1 MHPVLVHAV
10 LTSPR
15 YDPLASEHALSTG
28 ASVSDREH
36 SLSTTIA
43 LCFAAALFDGL
54 DIVAPGLVAPLL
66 VADFTLS
73 PVQMGR
79 LFSASTVG
87 LLLGALY
94 GGWLADRIGRKRVLI
109 ASMITFGLMSL
120 VTAAAA
126 TTPVLFAGRF
136 LTGLGLGGALPNL
149 IALSAEAGP
158 PEKRTTLVTL
168 MYSGV
173 PLGGAV
179 GGAITLWGGAA
190 DNWRILF
197 YVGGMAPLVLAAAL
211 AFLLPESRLYERTK
225 SARTAATK
233 PQPSRR
239 FVSVLFGRGVART
252 TLLLWIAFFCTL
264 LILYLLVNW
273 LPLLFVNAGYSRPDA
288 AIATIVFNVGG
299 GLGAISL
306 GVMLDRGRKH
316 IVMLASFVGMAAS
329 LFALLLA
336 FRSPGGA
343 LAGAAAAAFAVGVF
357 VIGTQLALYGTAPN
371 YYATAVR
378 GTGVGAAVAAG
389 RVGSI
394 AGPLVAGSL
403 LGAGGNAASVLTA
416 LLPVVAV
423 AAIAAFLLLHRPVPI
438 ET

>member
-1 MHPVLVHAV
+1 
-10 LTSPR
+10 
-15 YDPLASEHALSTG
+15 
-28 ASVSDREH
+28 
-36 SLSTTIA
+36 
-43 LCFAAALFDGL
+43 
-54 DIVAPGLVAPLL
+54 
-66 VADFTLS
+66 
-73 PVQMGR
+73 MGR

-120 VTAAAA
+120 VTAAA
-126 TTPVLFAGRF
+126 TSTPVLLAGRV

-190 DNWRILF
+190 ENWRILF
-197 YVGGMAPLVLAAAL
+197 YVGGIAPLLLAAAL
-211 AFLLPESRLYERTK
+211 TFLLPESRLYERAK
-225 SARTAATK
+225 SARVAATES
-233 PQPSRR
+233 QPSSR

-252 TLLLWIAFFCTL
+252 TLLLWTAFFCTL

-288 AIATIVFNVGG
+288 AVATIVFNVGG

-306 GVMLDRGRKH
+306 GTLMDRGRKH
-316 IVMLASFVGMAAS
+316 VVMLASFVGMAAS
-329 LFALLLA
+329 LLALLVA
-336 FRSPGGA
+336 FRSHGVA
-343 LAGAAAAAFAVGVF
+343 LPIAAAAAFAVGVF

-371 YYATAVR
+371 CYATAVR

-394 AGPLVAGSL
+394 VGPLVAGSL
-403 LGAGGNAASVLTA
+403 LGAGGNAASVLAA
-416 LLPVVAV
+416 LLPVVAI
-423 AAIAAFLLLHRPVPI
+423 AAIAAFLLLYRPSPGPI

>member
-1 MHPVLVHAV
+1 M
-10 LTSPR
+10 TDKER
-15 YDPLASEHALSTG
+15 
-28 ASVSDREH
+28 
-36 SLSTTIA
+36 SLSITIA

-54 DIVAPGLVAPLL
+54 DIVAPGLVAPQL
-66 VADFTLS
+66 VSDFTLS

-79 LFSASTVG
+79 LFSSSTVG

-120 VTAAAA
+120 VTAFAT
-126 TTPVLFAGRF
+126 TTPVLFIGRV

-158 PEKRTTLVTL
+158 PERRTTLVTL

-173 PLGGAV
+173 PLGGAI

-197 YVGGMAPLVLAAAL
+197 YVGGIAPLLLAAAL
-211 AFLLPESRLYERTK
+211 TFFLPESRLYQRAK
-225 SARTAATK
+225 SARVAATES
-233 PQPSRR
+233 QPSGR
-239 FVSVLFGRGVART
+239 FLSVLFGRSVART
-252 TLLLWIAFFCTL
+252 TVLLWIAFFCTL
-264 LILYLLVNW
+264 LVLYLLVNW

-288 AIATIVFNVGG
+288 AVATIVFNVGG
-299 GLGAISL
+299 GLGAIAL
-306 GVMLDRGRKH
+306 GTMLDRGRKH
-316 IVMLASFVGMAAS
+316 VVMLASFIGMALS
-329 LFALLLA
+329 LLALLLA
-336 FRSPGGA
+336 FRSQGVA
-343 LAGAAAAAFAVGVF
+343 LSIAAAAAFAVGIF
-357 VIGTQLALYGTAPN
+357 VIGTQLALYGIAPN

-394 AGPLVAGSL
+394 VGPLVAGSL

-423 AAIAAFLLLHRPVPI
+423 AAIAALLLLYRPVPI

>member
-1 MHPVLVHAV
+1 MRSLG
-10 LTSPR
+10 TS
-15 YDPLASEHALSTG
+15 L
-28 ASVSDREH
+28 
-36 SLSTTIA
+36 TIA

-54 DIVAPGLVAPLL
+54 DIVAPGLVAPQL
-66 VADFTLS
+66 VADFSLS

-79 LFSASTVG
+79 LFSSSTVG

-120 VTAAAA
+120 MTAGA
-126 TTPVLFAGRF
+126 TNTAVLFAGRV

-158 PEKRTTLVTL
+158 PERRTTLVTL

-173 PLGGAV
+173 PLGGAM
-179 GGAITLWGGAA
+179 GGAVTLWGGAA

-197 YVGGMAPLVLAAAL
+197 YLGGFAPLLLAAAL
-211 AFLLPESRLYERTK
+211 VFLLPESRLYERAR
-225 SARTAATK
+225 SARAAATGSGAA
-233 PQPSRR
+233 PSKR
-239 FVSVLFGRGVART
+239 FLSVLFGGGVART
-252 TLLLWIAFFCTL
+252 TVLLWIAFFCTL

-288 AIATIVFNVGG
+288 AVATIVFNIGG
-299 GLGAISL
+299 GLGAIALGSL
-306 GVMLDRGRKH
+306 MDRGRKH
-316 IVMLASFVGMAAS
+316 VVMLASFVGMAAS
-329 LFALLLA
+329 LLALLLA
-336 FRSPGGA
+336 FRTQGVA
-343 LAGAAAAAFAVGVF
+343 LTIAAAAAFAVGVF

-371 YYATAVR
+371 YYSTAVR

-389 RVGSI
+389 RIGSI
-394 AGPLVAGSL
+394 VGPLVAGSL
-403 LGAGGNAASVLTA
+403 LGAGGDAASVLTA
-416 LLPVVAV
+416 LLPVVVV
-423 AAIAAFLLLHRPVPI
+423 AAIAAFLLLYRQPPAPI

>member
-1 MHPVLVHAV
+1 MIRSL
-10 LTSPR
+10 
-15 YDPLASEHALSTG
+15 G
-28 ASVSDREH
+28 AADRPER
-36 SLSTTIA
+36 SQSITIA

-54 DIVAPGLVAPLL
+54 DIVAPGLVAPQLISE
-66 VADFTLS
+66 FTLS

-79 LFSASTVG
+79 LFSSGTVG

-120 VTAAAA
+120 MTAGA
-126 TTPVLFAGRF
+126 TNTPVLFAGRV
-136 LTGLGLGGALPNL
+136 LTGFGLGGALPNL

-158 PEKRTTLVTL
+158 PERRTTLVTL

-179 GGAITLWGGAA
+179 GGAVTLWGGASH
-190 DNWRILF
+190 NWRILF
-197 YVGGMAPLVLAAAL
+197 YLGGLAPLLLAAAL
-211 AFLLPESRLYERTK
+211 AFFLPESRLYERAK
-225 SARTAATK
+225 SARAAATGSSAA
-233 PQPSRR
+233 PTGR
-239 FVSVLFGRGVART
+239 FFGVLFGSGVART
-252 TLLLWIAFFCTL
+252 TVLLWIAFFCTL

-288 AIATIVFNVGG
+288 AVATIVFNIGG
-299 GLGAISL
+299 GLGAIAL
-306 GVMLDRGRKH
+306 GLAMDRGRKH
-316 IVMLASFVGMAAS
+316 VVMLASFVGMAAS
-329 LFALLLA
+329 LLALLLA
-336 FRSPGGA
+336 FRTQGIA
-343 LAGAAAAAFAVGVF
+343 LTIAAAAAFAVGVF

-371 YYATAVR
+371 YYSTAVR

-389 RVGSI
+389 RIGSI
-394 AGPLVAGSL
+394 VGPLVAGSL

-423 AAIAAFLLLHRPVPI
+423 AAIAAFLLLYRQPPVAI

>member
-1 MHPVLVHAV
+1 MPI
-10 LTSPR
+10 
-15 YDPLASEHALSTG
+15 
-28 ASVSDREH
+28 
-36 SLSTTIA
+36 TIA

-54 DIVAPGLVAPLL
+54 DIVAAGLVAPQL
-66 VADFTLS
+66 VSQFGLS

-79 LFSASTVG
+79 LFSSSTVG

-94 GGWLADRIGRKRVLI
+94 GGWLADRVGRKRVLI
-109 ASMITFGLMSL
+109 ASMLVFGLMSL
-120 VTAAAA
+120 VTAFAVS
-126 TTPVLFAGRF
+126 TPTLFVGRI
-136 LTGLGLGGALPNL
+136 LTGVGLGAALPNL

-158 PEKRTTLVTL
+158 PQQRTTLVTM

-173 PLGGAV
+173 PLGGAI
-179 GGAITLWGGAA
+179 GGAITLWGGAGN
-190 DNWRILF
+190 NWRILF
-197 YVGGMAPLVLAAAL
+197 YVGGLAPLVLAAAL
-211 AFLLPESRLYERTK
+211 AVFLPESSLFQRAKEQVRH
-225 SARTAATK
+225 SEFAATN
-233 PQPSRR
+233 RR
-239 FVSVLFGRGVART
+239 FLNVLFGRGVART
-252 TLLLWIAFFCTL
+252 TVLLWMAFFCTL

-288 AIATIVFNVGG
+288 AVATIVFNIGG

-306 GVMLDRGRKH
+306 GALMDRGRKH
-316 IVMLASFVGMAAS
+316 VVMLASFVGMAGS
-329 LFALLLA
+329 LLALLLT
-336 FRSPGGA
+336 FRTQGVA
-343 LAGAAAAAFAVGVF
+343 LTIAAAAAFAVGVF

-389 RVGSI
+389 RIGSI
-394 AGPLVAGSL
+394 VGPLVAGSL

-423 AAIAAFLLLHRPVPI
+423 AAIAAFLMLYRQHPAQI

>member
-1 MHPVLVHAV
+1 
-10 LTSPR
+10 
-15 YDPLASEHALSTG
+15 
-28 ASVSDREH
+28 
-36 SLSTTIA
+36 
-43 LCFAAALFDGL
+43 
-54 DIVAPGLVAPLL
+54 
-66 VADFTLS
+66 
-73 PVQMGR
+73 
-79 LFSASTVG
+79 
-87 LLLGALY
+87 
-94 GGWLADRIGRKRVLI
+94 
-109 ASMITFGLMSL
+109 
-120 VTAAAA
+120 
-126 TTPVLFAGRF
+126 
-136 LTGLGLGGALPNL
+136 
-149 IALSAEAGP
+149 
-158 PEKRTTLVTL
+158 
-168 MYSGV
+168 
-173 PLGGAV
+173 
-179 GGAITLWGGAA
+179 
-190 DNWRILF
+190 
-197 YVGGMAPLVLAAAL
+197 
-211 AFLLPESRLYERTK
+211 
-225 SARTAATK
+225 
-233 PQPSRR
+233 
-239 FVSVLFGRGVART
+239 
-252 TLLLWIAFFCTL
+252 
-264 LILYLLVNW
+264 
-273 LPLLFVNAGYSRPDA
+273 LFVNAGYSRPDA

>member
-1 MHPVLVHAV
+1 MRSLGTS
-10 LTSPR
+10 LTI
-15 YDPLASEHALSTG
+15 G
-28 ASVSDREH
+28 
-36 SLSTTIA
+36 

-54 DIVAPGLVAPLL
+54 DIVAPGLVAPQL

-79 LFSASTVG
+79 LFSSSTVG

-120 VTAAAA
+120 MTASA
-126 TTPVLFAGRF
+126 TNTPVLFAGRV

-158 PEKRTTLVTL
+158 PQRRTTLVTL

-179 GGAITLWGGAA
+179 GGAVTLWGGAA

-197 YVGGMAPLVLAAAL
+197 YLGGFAPLLLAAAL
-211 AFLLPESRLYERTK
+211 VFFLPESRLYERVK
-225 SARTAATK
+225 SERAAPTASDAR
-233 PQPSRR
+233 PSGR
-239 FVSVLFGRGVART
+239 FLSVLFGGGVART
-252 TLLLWIAFFCTL
+252 TVLLWIAFFSTL
-264 LILYLLVNW
+264 LVLYLLVNW
-273 LPLLFVNAGYSRPDA
+273 LPSLFVNAGYSRPDA
-288 AIATIVFNVGG
+288 AVATIVFNIGG
-299 GLGAISL
+299 GLGAIAL
-306 GVMLDRGRKH
+306 GLVMDRGRKH
-316 IVMLASFVGMAAS
+316 VVMLASFVGMAAS
-329 LFALLLA
+329 LLALLLA
-336 FRSPGGA
+336 FRTPGVA
-343 LAGAAAAAFAVGVF
+343 LAIAAAAAFAVGVF

-371 YYATAVR
+371 YYSTAVR

-389 RVGSI
+389 RIGSI
-394 AGPLVAGSL
+394 VGPLVAGSL
-403 LGAGGNAASVLTA
+403 LGAGGDAASVLTA

-423 AAIAAFLLLHRPVPI
+423 AAIAAFLLLSRQQPAPI
-438 ET
+438 EA